1 MSSNL
6 NVNAGGDVNVSGDVV
21 GRDKIVNNIGTLIER
36 ALTAAEQAD
45 QEKSLETKYLAEGV
59 RDFAERLQARAS
71 EPSEVSGSPY
81 KGLLEYRLNDAEMFF
96 GRSQAI
102 TDILE
107 HLERSS
113 LTILH
118 AESGAGKTSLI
129 QAGLFPRLINSGH
142 LPVYL
147 RPYNIEP
154 SLALKRAFLRFA

>member
-21 GRDKIVNNIGTLIER
+21 GRDKIVSNIGTLIER

-59 RDFAERLQARAS
+59 RDFAERLQARAK

-107 HLERSS
+107 HLERGS

-147 RPYNIEP
+147 
-154 SLALKRAFLRFA
+154 